1 MPRGQ
6 VGTRD
11 RGREERRGGDMGTGG
26 WGRVGR
32 GDMVGRGIRAAR
44 GVTDG
49 GLSGERGGVPEGRGG
64 GEGCGGREGVSRR
77 LRAVAARRG
86 CCGGGVT
93 SCRPSRAPR
102 PALSESRLRSL
113 SRSALLAEVASAEM
127 SLHAIYLHQ
136 VCHLRFPGSPCPQ
149 HPQDTGP
156 LGSPGVPMSTRVSLS
171 GCCASPP
178 GSPAWPWSL
187 VPRPSSPAP
196 FQAALRSLPHR
207 VTPTHRSW
215 PRPDGESGMGHCS
228 WGRPCSPFCHPFR
241 GPGSVLG

>member
-11 RGREERRGGDMGTGG
+11 RGREEERRGGDMGIGG

-32 GDMVGRGIRAAR
+32 GDMVGRGVRAAR

-49 GLSGERGGVPEGRGG
+49 GLSGERGGVTEGRGG

-86 CCGGGVT
+86 CCGRGVT

-156 LGSPGVPMSTRVSLS
+156 LGSPGVPWCPHVHQSVTVWVL
-171 GCCASPP
+171 CLT
-178 GSPAWPWSL
+178 PWKSCLAMVPCPSSL
-187 VPRPSSPAP
+187 VPSPIPGCPTLPAP
-196 FQAALRSLPHR
+196 PGDTHSQFLAAAGWGVGDGALQLGSPMFPLLP
-207 VTPTHRSW
+207 P
-215 PRPDGESGMGHCS
+215 
-228 WGRPCSPFCHPFR
+228 
-241 GPGSVLG
+241 L